1 MKRKFWRWTVAL
13 TAIVC
18 LAGCGNDTDETAN
31 RKKAE
36 REVPLNRVNVEKLVT
51 LGDYSNLSLTVAP
64 VIVDETEWNAL
75 FNNVYLSSV
84 DAEQFGITDRAVEVG
99 DTVIIDYEGKKDGVA
114 FEGGTAQGADLA
126 IGSGQFIDGFED
138 GLVGVMP
145 GETVDLDLRFPENYG
160 NAELAGQEVVFTVT
174 VHYIMPTEIAQEYM
188 EDAVV
193 ASMGIENVST
203 VEELKQYVYDYLYSN
218 AETNYTYNVKNGIMD
233 ALMEQCMFNEL
244 PGKMVEAYRTMI
256 RKSIE
261 SNATAY
267 GVDAETYA
275 YYFFGMS
282 SEDVVEAYAEET
294 LRQDLVLQAIANAE
308 ELRISDEELQDKLL
322 EYAQVAGYG
331 TVEEYVGDNSPEDYR
346 NYFMNET
353 VMEYLKERAAITENQ

>member
-18 LAGCGNDTDETAN
+18 LAGCGSDADVSADRIKT
-31 RKKAE
+31 E
-36 REVPLNRVNVEKLVT
+36 REVPLNRLNVERIVT
-51 LGDYSNLSLTVAP
+51 LGDYSNLSVN
-64 VIVDETEWNAL
+64 VDSIRVDEADLNTL
-75 FNNVYLSSV
+75 LNNVYLSSV
-84 DAEQFGITDRAVEVG
+84 DAEQFGIVDRAVEVG

-114 FEGGTAQGADLA
+114 FEGGTAQGANLT

-145 GETVDLDLRFPENYG
+145 GETVDLDLSFPVNYG
-160 NAELAGQEVVFTVT
+160 NTDLAGQEVVFTVT
-174 VHYIMPTEIAQEYM
+174 VHYIMPTEIPQEDM

-193 ASMGIENVST
+193 ASMGIEGVST
-203 VEELKQYVYDYLYSN
+203 VEELRQYVYDYLYSN
-218 AETNYTYNVKNGIMD
+218 AETDYTYNVKNGIMD
-233 ALMEQCMFNEL
+233 ALMEQCMFSEL
-244 PGKMVEAYRTMI
+244 PGKLVDSYRTMI
-256 RKSIE
+256 RESIE
-261 SNATAY
+261 SNAAVY

-282 SEDVVEAYAEET
+282 SEGVVEAYAEET
-294 LRQDLVLQAIANAE
+294 LRQDLALQAIANAE
-308 ELRISDEELQDKLL
+308 GLKIGDEELQEKLL

-331 TVEEYVGDNSPEDYR
+331 TVEEYAGDNSPEDYR

-353 VMEYLKERAAITENQ
+353 VMEYLNEKAVITENQ